1 MGSAPE
7 ALPAAGPGR
16 HYSLWKTSPI
26 RECVREMTE
35 MEPHAAIWTNTQP
48 SEE

>member
-35 MEPHAAIWTNTQP
+35 MEPQRGKLDKTSAV
-48 SEE
+48 